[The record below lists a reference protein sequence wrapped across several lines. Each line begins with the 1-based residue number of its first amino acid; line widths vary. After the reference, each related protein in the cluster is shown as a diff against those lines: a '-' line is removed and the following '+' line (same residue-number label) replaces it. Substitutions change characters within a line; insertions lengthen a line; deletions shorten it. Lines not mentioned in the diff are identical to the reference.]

1 MKKWIFTAAT
11 ALIGFNLFS
20 QVVSVD
26 PPFPTINDEVTI
38 TFDAT
43 QGNGDLTNIIPV
55 YAHTGVIF
63 DGALSEWQN
72 VQPPGPNAFNTPNE
86 DVLMTVVGPNLH
98 QITYNI
104 IDFYGLNGDENVTH
118 LSFVFRN
125 GNGSIVGRAA
135 DGSDI
140 YVPVFPEGDFAAAI
154 TSPASDQIIIDPVT
168 DFDFQAEASQ
178 SADIS
183 LYVNDDEVASETNAQ
198 SVATSVDLT
207 ALSTGQNWFWM
218 EADNGTTVQ
227 TDSVSI
233 IIQPDAQVLPSPAGV
248 IDGINYIDDNTVVLQ
263 LHAPN
268 KDFVYLLGDFN
279 NWQFQTDFLMNVT
292 PEGDRY
298 WIQLDDLVPG
308 QEYRFQYS
316 IDQEDLRIADIYCEK
331 VLDPWN
337 DPFIP
342 ESVYPGLIDYPEG
355 LTTEVVGVFQ
365 TAQEEYN
372 WVVEDFQ
379 RPPADQLVIY
389 ELLVRDFLEDHSYQS
404 LIDTLSYFER
414 LEVNAIQLMPIMEF
428 EGNISWG
435 YNPMFYFAPDKY
447 YGTEEKLKEFIDE
460 CHQRGIAVILDAVF
474 NHSFGQNPQV
484 RMYSEN
490 GAAGPVTPE
499 NPWFNVVPTHDFNVG
514 YDYNHDN
521 PDVQAFVERNLRYWI
536 QEYKFD
542 GFRFDLSKG
551 FTQNN
556 TLGDIGAWN
565 AFDQSRV
572 NHWMRI
578 RDEIQAY
585 DEDAYLILEHLGGN
599 DEESFLAN
607 EGFMLWGKMTDQY
620 NQNSMG
626 YASNANLA
634 QADYQVRGW
643 SQPGLV
649 SYAESHDEERL
660 MVKNLEFGNSSG
672 DYDVT
677 DLETALSRQ
686 EAVAAFL
693 YPHRGPKMLWQ
704 FGELGYDFSINYCP
718 DGSINPDCR
727 TAPKPIVWEY
737 QDEPAR
743 ERLYKVTAALIKL
756 KTENEAF
763 RSDNYTWD
771 VGGLGKRL
779 IIQDS
784 QMDVVIIAN
793 FEVEPINMVPGF
805 TQTGTWYDYFTGGE
819 ITVSDLNNGFL
830 LEPGEYRVYTT
841 EELETPDITVGVYD
855 EEFSGGA
862 LDAPYPNP
870 FYDFT
875 QLSFN
880 LKENSQAE
888 LLVMDM
894 QGRVV
899 RTLASGNFA
908 SGNHMQR
915 WNGRDESGAKV
926 ASGLYLIQLRTDKG
940 VATTT
945 VMVGSKR

>member
-1 MKKWIFTAAT
+1 MKKILLGLGVYVWSLASLA
-11 ALIGFNLFS
+11 
-20 QVVSVD
+20 QVVTTD

-38 TFDAT
+38 TFNAAE
-43 QGNGDLTNIIPV
+43 GNGELIGVVPV
-55 YAHTGVIF
+55 FAHTGVIF
-63 DGALSEWQN
+63 NGQLDSWQN
-72 VQPPGPNAFNTPNE
+72 VQGEWGTSDP
-86 DVLMTVVGPNLH
+86 DVFMTFVGPNQH
-98 QITYNI
+98 EITYNI
-104 IDFYGLNGDENVTH
+104 IDFYGLTGSENLTH

-125 GNGSIVGRAA
+125 ANGTLVGREA
-135 DGSDI
+135 DGGDI
-140 YVPVFPEGDFAAAI
+140 FVPIYPEGEFAAAI
-154 TSPASDQIIIDPVT
+154 TSPASSEILLEAVSDY
-168 DFDFQAEASQ
+168 DFVGQCNQ
-178 SADIS
+178 NADIT
-183 LYVNDDEVASETNAQ
+183 LYLDDDVVASESDVQ
-198 SVATSVDLT
+198 IIDTSVDLT
-207 ALSTGQNWFWM
+207 GLPSGQYWLWM
-218 EADNGTTVQ
+218 EANNGSEVL
-227 TDSVSI
+227 TDSTFVI
-233 IIQPDAQVLPSPAGV
+233 LQNDAQVLPSPAGV
-248 IDGINYIDDNTVVLQ
+248 VDGINYIDDNTVILQ
-263 LHAPN
+263 LHAPF
-268 KDFVYLLGDFN
+268 KDFVYVLGDFN
-279 NWQFQTDFLMNVT
+279 NWEFNPDYLMNVT

-298 WIQLDDLVPG
+298 WLEIGDLVAG

-342 ESVYPGLIDYPEG
+342 ENVYPNLIEYPEG
-355 LTTEVVGVFQ
+355 QTTEIVGVFQ
-365 TAQEEYN
+365 TAQEEYD
-372 WVVEDFQ
+372 WVVDDFQ
-379 RPPADQLVIY
+379 RPPKDQLVIY

-521 PDVQAFVERNLRYWI
+521 PDVQAFVDRNLRFWI
-536 QEYKFD
+536 EEYKFD

-556 TLGDIGAWN
+556 TLGNIGAWN

-572 NHWMRI
+572 DHWLRI
-578 RDEIQAY
+578 RDEIQSY
-585 DEDAYLILEHLGGN
+585 SSDAYLILEHLGGN

-607 EGFMLWGKMTDQY
+607 AGFMLWGKMTDQY

-660 MVKNLEFGNSSG
+660 MVKNLAFGNSSG

-677 DLETALSRQ
+677 ELETALARQ

-718 DGSINPDCR
+718 DGTVNPDCR
-727 TAPKPIVWEY
+727 TAPKPILWEY
-737 QDEPAR
+737 QDEAAR

-771 VGGLGKRL
+771 VSGLGKRL
-779 IIQDS
+779 IIQHPD
-784 QMDVVIIAN
+784 MDVVIIAN
-793 FEVEPINMVPGF
+793 FEVTPISMVPGF
-805 TQTGTWYDYFTGGE
+805 TQTGTWYDYFTGE
-819 ITVSDLNNGFL
+819 AIVENDLNNPFL

-841 EELETPDITVGVYD
+841 VELETPDITTGVYD
-855 EEFSGGA
+855 TDFVGGK

-870 FYDFT
+870 FRDFT
-875 QLSFN
+875 QLSFT
-880 LKENSQAE
+880 LERAAQVDVR
-888 LLVMDM
+888 VMDM

-899 RTLASGNFA
+899 RNLASGKFA
-908 SGNHMQR
+908 QGNHMQR
-915 WNGRDESGAKV
+915 WNGRDDAGAKV
-926 ASGLYLIQLRTDKG
+926 PTGLYLIQLITDSG
-940 VATTT
+940 VATTK
-945 VMVGSKR
+945 VMANVK